1 MFPISGDF
9 LWLWKRAKESEN
21 NLLNCSRNSDEGS
34 TSDFYGV
41 SICAC
46 DPSTSA
52 QGYRAAKSKRTAKSC
67 VCVCKDVT
75 DWLHKSERRNLWPSN
90 QITAINQSPF
100 LSAYQTAHLLSSVT
114 LHHTHSSDAYCKIIH
129 VLSVWLPQRAKKKES
144 LALSDRFYCGS
155 EQEESFFFLL
165 FSASP
170 IFKVLSRTTN
180 KTLQGNKKSLASNA
194 FSGKEQNEV
203 RDVQFIRCH
212 FNPLGKKS
220 ISSLFISQDTKNSNP
235 LLL

>member
-165 FSASP
+165 FLVHLPYLRCCLAQQTKLCKETKRVWLQMHLVEKS
-170 IFKVLSRTTN
+170 
-180 KTLQGNKKSLASNA
+180 KTRSEM
-194 FSGKEQNEV
+194 F
-203 RDVQFIRCH
+203 
-212 FNPLGKKS
+212 
-220 ISSLFISQDTKNSNP
+220 SSLDVISI
-235 LLL
+235 L